1 MLKIVAARLT
11 FEDKQSAEELP
22 AIVKEEA
29 HAFLWVSRRDAL
41 RIRLSKQKASTLLFF
56 ACLFEAG
63 SHYVSLSRLKVT
75 MLTRLASNLQKN
87 IFLCSPTPGIESLL

>member
-29 HAFLWVSRRDAL
+29 HALLWVSRRDAL
-41 RIRLSKQKASTLLFF
+41 RIRLSKQKASTLLFLL
-56 ACLFEAG
+56 ACLRQG
-63 SHYVSLSRLKVT
+63 LIMYPCLD
-75 MLTRLASNLQKN
+75 
-87 IFLCSPTPGIESLL
+87 